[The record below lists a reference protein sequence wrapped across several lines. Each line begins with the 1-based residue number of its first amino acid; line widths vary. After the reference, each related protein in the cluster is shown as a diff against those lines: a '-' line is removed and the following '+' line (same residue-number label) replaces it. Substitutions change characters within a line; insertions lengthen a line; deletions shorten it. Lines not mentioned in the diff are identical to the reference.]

1 MTRNRYLRAARISA
15 TVAALAAATA
25 LRAQALPFP
34 PPQNVLQ
41 LAATGTVEVQQDIL
55 SIALST
61 SREGSDP
68 VVVQEQLK
76 TALDAALAIARAA
89 ALPDRMELR
98 TGQFGLWPR
107 HVQDGRINGWH
118 GTAELVLAGRDFPRI
133 TQTAARIQTLTVA
146 RVGYDLSRE
155 QRAKVE
161 GEAQALA
168 IERFKAKA
176 GALARE
182 FGFSGYG
189 LREVAVNLNDQGFA
203 PRRSAMAAAVSP
215 EAAGMPLP
223 VEAGKTA
230 VTVTVSG
237 SVQLR

>member
-1 MTRNRYLRAARISA
+1 MTKNPFLSAARA
-15 TVAALAAATA
+15 MAAVALLVTA
-25 LRAQALPFP
+25 PAPRAQGLPLQ

-41 LAATGTVEVQQDIL
+41 LAATGTVEAQQDIL
-55 SIALST
+55 SIALTT
-61 SREGSDP
+61 SREGTDP
-68 VVVQEQLK
+68 VALQEQLK
-76 TALDAALAIARAA
+76 QALDAALVIAKAA
-89 ALPDRMELR
+89 AQPDRMEVR

-107 HVQDGRINGWH
+107 HLQDGRMNGWH
-118 GTAELVLAGRDFPRI
+118 GSAELVLEGRDFPRI
-133 TQTAARIQTLTVA
+133 TQTAGRIQTLTVG

-161 GEAQALA
+161 REAQSLA
-168 IERFKAKA
+168 IERFKSKA
-176 GALARE
+176 GDLARE

-203 PRRSAMAAAVSP
+203 PRRSAMAATVSR

>member
-1 MTRNRYLRAARISA
+1 MKNSFLPVARAFAA
-15 TVAALAAATA
+15 AALVSAASAPQAQGLA
-25 LRAQALPFP
+25 LA
-34 PPQNVLQ
+34 PPQDVLQ
-41 LAATGTVEVQQDIL
+41 LAATGTVEVRQDIL
-55 SIALST
+55 SIALTT
-61 SREGSDP
+61 SREGTDP

-76 TALDAALAIARAA
+76 KALDAALAIARAA
-89 ALPDRMELR
+89 ALPDRMEVR

-107 HVQDGRINGWH
+107 HAQDGRMSGWH
-118 GTAELVLAGRDFPRI
+118 GTAELILEGRDFPRI
-133 TQTAARIQTLTVA
+133 TQAAGRIQTLTIA

-161 GEAQALA
+161 REAQSLA
-168 IERFKAKA
+168 IERFKGKA
-176 GALARE
+176 ADLARE

-203 PRRSAMAAAVSP
+203 PRRSAMAATASR
-215 EAAGMPLP
+215 EGAGMPLP
-223 VEAGKTA
+223 VEAGRTA